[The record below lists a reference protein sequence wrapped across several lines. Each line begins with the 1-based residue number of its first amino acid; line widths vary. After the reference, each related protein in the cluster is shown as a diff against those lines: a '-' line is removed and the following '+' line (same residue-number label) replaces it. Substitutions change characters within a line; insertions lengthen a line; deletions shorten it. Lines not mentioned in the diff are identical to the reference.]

1 MLNLMKQ
8 RRTIRKYQSTP
19 IPQELLHQIINSAL
33 LAPSG
38 MNKKPIE
45 FIVIDNKETLAQLK
59 SCKAHGT
66 LALDT
71 APIAIIIIGD
81 TIKSST
87 WIEDASISTFCI
99 QLAAET
105 LGLASCW
112 IQMRGRESNT
122 GDSEEQIRNLL
133 NIPGHL
139 GVLAV
144 VTLGYKDE
152 VKAAYTDTD
161 IDFSKVHYHNY

>member
-1 MLNLMKQ
+1 MLDLMQQ
-8 RRTIRKYQSTP
+8 RRTIRKYQDKP
-19 IPQELLHQIINSAL
+19 IPQEILHQILSTSL

-45 FIVIDNKETLAQLK
+45 FIVIDNKETLLHLK
-59 SCKAHGT
+59 SCKSHGT

-71 APIAIIIIGD
+71 APVAIVIVGD
-81 TIKSST
+81 TKKSST

-99 QLAAET
+99 QLIAEA
-105 LGLASCW
+105 LGLGSCW

-122 GDSEEQIRNLL
+122 GDSEAQIRNLL
-133 NIPGHL
+133 NIPAHL

-144 VTLGYKDE
+144 LTLGYKDE
-152 VKAAYTDTD
+152 VKTAYTDTD
-161 IDFSKVHYHNY
+161 IDFSKVHYHTY